1 MKVVLSGST
10 GYIGGEVLR
19 ECLNHPS
26 ITSVIILARRDPGN
40 LADNAKA
47 KVVIVEDFTAYDEVT
62 TNEIRTADASIWCLG
77 TMTGDERVDIEFPLA
92 FINIIKTR
100 PAGSKPFRFVQLS
113 GAFTEPPPQE
123 GQQGRALW
131 FYANGRRVRGLM
143 ETKVL
148 ETAEDASPAEY
159 AVYLVKPAG
168 VAPKTVTGSLMQCVM
183 GDSLSIPILDLSLTI
198 VDLAVNGNEQKVFS
212 NREIMSH
219 AKGLRE
225 RPNLTNT

>member
-26 ITSVIILARRDPGN
+26 ITSVVILARRDPGN
-40 LADNAKA
+40 LDDNAKA
-47 KVVIVEDFTAYDEVT
+47 KVMIVKDFTAYDEAT
-62 TNEIRTADASIWCLG
+62 ISEIRTADATIWCLG

-113 GAFTEPPPQE
+113 GALTEPPPAD
-123 GQQGRALW
+123 GQQPRALW

-143 ETKVL
+143 EAKVL
-148 ETAEDASPAEY
+148 QTADDVSPAEY
-159 AVYLVKPAG
+159 SVYLVKPAG
-168 VAPKTVTGSLMQCVM
+168 VAPNTMVGSLMRCAM
-183 GDSLSIPILDLSLTI
+183 GDSLSIPMIDLSVTI

-212 NREIMSH
+212 NREIMNY
-219 AKGLRE
+219 ARRLRE
-225 RPNLTNT
+225 RPT